1 MATVTPTT
9 SEDDTATRR
18 VRAYLRSLGV
28 VDEIAV
34 QRLADQL
41 LASIPQNKDRSVR
54 ERLAMD
60 AACGFKEVW
69 YEAFSS
75 CFDKDSPRHPDP
87 LAGWRLWAIMR
98 RQPEALLADP
108 DVERING
115 IGEFGQGYAMPRV
128 LEREMP
134 SQPLGELPVALK
146 KTFWQSVGL
155 HTRRLGRT
163 LTRHLRRK

>member
-87 LAGWRLWAIMR
+87 LAGWRLWAIIR

-128 LEREMP
+128 LERDAL
-134 SQPLGELPVALK
+134 SAIRRVAGGAEEDILA
-146 KTFWQSVGL
+146 VGRPAYEEVGT
-155 HTRRLGRT
+155 HIDASS
-163 LTRHLRRK
+163 